1 MMLGKASYFTVKALD
16 SIKGNPFVNIITI
29 GVIAVSFII
38 LGGFIALFG
47 NLKSL
52 LADWEQRVQIEAY
65 LKGGLPDSQ
74 IKELQNLISS
84 LEGVGEV
91 SYIGKDDAI
100 RKFADEM
107 PAIAGLV
114 DDLDENPLPSSIRI
128 NLDEGHREFI
138 KVEALALRLG
148 KMPGIDDVFYGQE
161 WLEKFSGF
169 ISMLKLSG
177 LILGLFLLLTTTFII
192 SNTIRLALYARK
204 EELEV
209 MKLLGATNFFMKTPF
224 LIEGLLQ
231 GLVGAAASLVS
242 LYALYSF
249 FVAKLASK
257 SSLSV
262 VSLSSGSFQPAFLS
276 LETIFYL
283 LICGM
288 ALGLFGSFVSLGR
301 FLKV

>member
-1 MMLGKASYFTVKALD
+1 MLGKALYFTGKAID
-16 SIKGNPFVNIITI
+16 SIKGNPFVNVITI
-29 GVIAVSFII
+29 GVIAVAFLI
-38 LGGFIALFG
+38 LGGFVALFG
-47 NLKSL
+47 NIKSI
-52 LADWEQRVQIEAY
+52 LADWEQRVQVEAY
-65 LKGGLPDSQ
+65 LKDGMPDTQ
-74 IKELQNLISS
+74 IKELQKLIASF
-84 LEGVGEV
+84 EGVGEV
-91 SYIGKDDAI
+91 SYISKDDAI
-100 RKFADEM
+100 KRFADEM

-114 DDLDENPLPSSIRI
+114 DDLNENPLPSSIRI
-128 NLDEGHREFI
+128 VLDEGYREYV
-138 KVEALALRLG
+138 KVESLALRLG
-148 KMPGIDDVFYGQE
+148 KMRGVDDVVYGQE

-169 ISMLKLSG
+169 ISLLKLSG

-231 GLVGAAASLVS
+231 GLVGAGISLVS
-242 LYALYSF
+242 LYAVYSF
-249 FVAKLASK
+249 FIAKLASS
-257 SSLSV
+257 SSLSLI
-262 VSLSSGSFQPAFLS
+262 SISSGSFQPGFLS
-276 LETIFYL
+276 LEAICYL

>member
-1 MMLGKASYFTVKALD
+1 MLDKAKYFTGKAID
-16 SIKGNPFVNIITI
+16 SIKGNPFVNVVTI
-29 GVIAVSFII
+29 GVIAVSFLI
-38 LGGFIALFG
+38 LSGFIALFG

-52 LADWEQRVQIEAY
+52 LAEWEQRVQIEVY
-65 LKGGLPDSQ
+65 LKDGLPGTQ
-74 IKELQNLISS
+74 IKDLQDSIASF
-84 LEGVGEV
+84 EGVEEV
-91 SYIGKDDAI
+91 RYISKDDAI
-100 RKFADEM
+100 KRFADEM

-114 DDLDENPLPSSIRI
+114 DDLDENPLPSSIRVI
-128 NLDEGHREFI
+128 LDDRHREFV
-138 KVEALALRLG
+138 KVESLALSLG
-148 KMPGIDDVFYGQE
+148 GMQGVDDVVYGQE

-169 ISMLKLSG
+169 ISLLKLSG

-204 EELEV
+204 EELEI

-242 LYALYSF
+242 LYAVYSF
-249 FVAKLASK
+249 FVAKLAST
-257 SSLSV
+257 SSLSIF
-262 VSLSSGSFQPAFLS
+262 SLSSGSFQLSFLS
-276 LETIFYL
+276 LETMFYL

>member
-1 MMLGKASYFTVKALD
+1 MLGKFLYFTGKAID
-16 SIKGNPFVNIITI
+16 SIKGNPFVNVITI
-29 GVIAVSFII
+29 AVISVSFVI

-47 NLKSL
+47 NLTSL

-65 LKGGLPDSQ
+65 LKDGLADTR
-74 IKELQNLISS
+74 IKEIRNLITTF
-84 LEGVGEV
+84 EGVGEV
-91 SYIGKDDAI
+91 IYISKDDAI
-100 RKFADEM
+100 KRFAAEM

-114 DDLDENPLPSSIRI
+114 KDLGEPPLPSSIRI
-128 NLDEGHREFI
+128 MLAKGHREFA
-138 KVEALALRLG
+138 KVEALAAELG
-148 KMPGIDDVFYGQE
+148 KVAGVDDVVYGRE

-169 ISMLKLSG
+169 ISLLKLSG
-177 LILGLFLLLTTTFII
+177 LILALFLLLTTTFII

-231 GLVGAAASLVS
+231 GLIGASASIVS
-242 LYALYSF
+242 LYAIYSF
-249 FVAKLASK
+249 FVVRLAS
-257 SSLSV
+257 SSNLSII
-262 VSLSSGSFQPAFLS
+262 SLSSGSFQPSFLS
-276 LETIFYL
+276 LEAMFYL

-288 ALGLFGSFVSLGR
+288 VLGLFGSFVSLGR

>member
-1 MMLGKASYFTVKALD
+1 MMLGKALYFTGKAID
-16 SIKGNPFVNIITI
+16 SIKGNPFVNVITI
-29 GVIAVSFII
+29 GVISVSFLI

-47 NLKSL
+47 NITSL

-65 LKGGLPDSQ
+65 LKDGLADTQ
-74 IKELQNLISS
+74 IKELQNLITS

-91 SYIGKDDAI
+91 NYISKDDAI
-100 RKFADEM
+100 KRFADEM
-107 PAIAGLV
+107 PEIAGLV
-114 DDLDENPLPSSIRI
+114 DDLDENPLPSSMRI
-128 NLDEGHREFI
+128 ILDEGHREFI

-148 KMPGIDDVFYGQE
+148 KMQGVDDVVYGQE

-169 ISMLKLSG
+169 VSLLKLSG
-177 LILGLFLLLTTTFII
+177 LILALFLLLTTTFII

-231 GLVGAAASLVS
+231 GLVGASASIVS
-242 LYALYSF
+242 LYAVYSF
-249 FVAKLASK
+249 FVVKLASS
-257 SSLSV
+257 SSLSII
-262 VSLSSGSFQPAFLS
+262 SLSSGSFQPSFLS
-276 LETIFYL
+276 LEAIFYL

-288 ALGLFGSFVSLGR
+288 VLGLFGSFVSLGR